1 MLLLFSGERVT
12 TIHLLS
18 PLHLPDKRHGTSF
31 TWKRHMFSSYRVPSS
46 DCRSHASLLAA
57 ATKES
62 GAWLHALPVSSLG
75 LRMDDHTT
83 RIAVGLRLGTPLC
96 QPHIC
101 HHCGGHVDALTTH
114 GLSCIKS
121 QGHFSRHA
129 AINAIIHR
137 SLAAINVPSINT

>member
-18 PLHLPDKRHGTSF
+18 PLHLPDKRHGTSL

-83 RIAVGLRLGTPLC
+83 RIVVSVWVHLSVNPTSGTTVEVMLMPSLLMGSAASKAKVIFRGMLLSMPSYIGL
-96 QPHIC
+96 
-101 HHCGGHVDALTTH
+101 
-114 GLSCIKS
+114 
-121 QGHFSRHA
+121 
-129 AINAIIHR
+129 
-137 SLAAINVPSINT
+137 